1 MLGFKFLLLTRTES
15 FKIYS
20 TLKCIQECTVHHCWR
35 HVKSYRSLQS
45 TKASIIGFI
54 KICIHMEDVKYL
66 LPSTGISRFSTNDE
80 SKNFFCGVEI
90 FLLEDPRIIPYLI
103 IE

>member
-1 MLGFKFLLLTRTES
+1 
-15 FKIYS
+15 
-20 TLKCIQECTVHHCWR
+20 
-35 HVKSYRSLQS
+35 
-45 TKASIIGFI
+45 
-54 KICIHMEDVKYL
+54 MEDVKYL